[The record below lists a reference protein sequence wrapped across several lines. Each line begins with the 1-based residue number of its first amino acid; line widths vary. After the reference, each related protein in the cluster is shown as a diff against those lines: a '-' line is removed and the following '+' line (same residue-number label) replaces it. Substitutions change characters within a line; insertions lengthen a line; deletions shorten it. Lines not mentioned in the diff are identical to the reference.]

1 MIGTVKMGSVGKYF
15 ANRFKY
21 ISMVMTK
28 KGYFRVTL
36 VEFAPFAR
44 AGATGKRSVY
54 TGWASF
60 FCHFVRVF
68 EQHLDLSFC
77 EVFEMQTYS

>member
-1 MIGTVKMGSVGKYF
+1 MRV
-15 ANRFKY
+15 FKQY

-36 VEFAPFAR
+36 VEIAPFAR
-44 AGATGKRSVY
+44 AGATVKRSVN

-60 FCHFVRVF
+60 SCHFVRVF
-68 EQHLDLSFC
+68 EQHFDLSFR
-77 EVFEMQTYS
+77 EVFEMQIYS